1 MAGLNPRK
9 KRRKEP
15 GDVSEA
21 PSLVKFGEVVVFL
34 VERRMG
40 ANRRRFL
47 SGLARGKGFRV
58 DDRFSGAVTHVV
70 SEGLSAEEVLKWLG
84 RNGGADI
91 SVSSAKPMLLHSTW
105 FTASMEAN
113 HPISV
118 QPTHILQ
125 VSPTDVST
133 LPQCAQLSTI
143 APYACQRRTPLGQ
156 PNARF
161 TDALQTLAENARF
174 GDSDG
179 RALAFTRAA
188 CVLKSLPSPLSSV
201 RDLDGLPGV
210 GEHSRAV
217 IKELLEEQSCP
228 EVNRVLCDEHYR
240 TMKLFTSIWGVG
252 VKTAELWFHNG
263 LRTLQDVRTK
273 PDLRLTKEQE
283 AGVAHYEDLM
293 EPVTSYE
300 AKAVYELIKD
310 TCSSRLPDTIVILT
324 GGFRRGKP
332 SGHDADLLITHP
344 QEGREIGLLSWLL
357 EELQHQGYIL
367 FADYKKNTYEQSR
380 AKMHSSSSSNSMD
393 QFERCFTIFKLP
405 SDLVKSASEGES
417 GRRDTEHPV
426 AAAVAAAAAR
436 RESSADGEG
445 GAACPAETAASAEES
460 AVSEGPRCP
469 RRSWRAVR
477 VDLVVCPHRQHA
489 FALLG
494 WTGSQNTFLNATTEQ
509 QIFSHLQLPFVE
521 PCFRNA

>member
-1 MAGLNPRK
+1 ALASPPLAMAGLNPRK

-125 VSPTDVST
+125 LSQVSPTDVST

-161 TDALQTLAENARF
+161 T
-174 GDSDG
+174 
-179 RALAFTRAA
+179 
-188 CVLKSLPSPLSSV
+188 
-201 RDLDGLPGV
+201 
-210 GEHSRAV
+210 
-217 IKELLEEQSCP
+217 
-228 EVNRVLCDEHYR
+228 
-240 TMKLFTSIWGVG
+240 
-252 VKTAELWFHNG
+252 
-263 LRTLQDVRTK
+263 
-273 PDLRLTKEQE
+273 
-283 AGVAHYEDLM
+283 
-293 EPVTSYE
+293 VT
-300 AKAVYELIKD
+300 
-310 TCSSRLPDTIVILT
+310 
-324 GGFRRGKP
+324 
-332 SGHDADLLITHP
+332 
-344 QEGREIGLLSWLL
+344 
-357 EELQHQGYIL
+357 
-367 FADYKKNTYEQSR
+367 
-380 AKMHSSSSSNSMD
+380 
-393 QFERCFTIFKLP
+393 
-405 SDLVKSASEGES
+405 
-417 GRRDTEHPV
+417 
-426 AAAVAAAAAR
+426 
-436 RESSADGEG
+436 
-445 GAACPAETAASAEES
+445 
-460 AVSEGPRCP
+460 
-469 RRSWRAVR
+469 
-477 VDLVVCPHRQHA
+477 
-489 FALLG
+489 
-494 WTGSQNTFLNATTEQ
+494 
-509 QIFSHLQLPFVE
+509 
-521 PCFRNA
+521 